1 MNVLLAD
8 DHPLF
13 LDGLEDLL
21 RSNGFEVAGTAHDG
35 LEAVEKARALGPDAI
50 LMDIRMP
57 RLDGLAAVRAI
68 KAELPHVKIVML
80 TISEADDDLF
90 EAIKSGASGYLLKSQ
105 SAEELL
111 ALVREVER
119 GEAAFSPGLAARIL
133 QEFGRQASALE
144 EKRRTAGIS
153 ERERVRG
160 NRVDG
165 RLVEVEEHDR
175 RGDEPAHERGADDV
189 CCPRRNRVALG
200 EAPCSR
206 PSVSKPTRQ
215 APSARVRSAGPGGGA
230 KLKAWAATARCPCP
244 RSNSRPGRRMVPGVS
259 PTSQKPRSW

>member
-1 MNVLLAD
+1 MKVLLAD

-21 RSNGFEVAGTAHDG
+21 AAHGFEVLGTARDG
-35 LEAVEKARALGPDAI
+35 LEAVEKARALHPEAI

-68 KAELPHVKIVML
+68 KAELPEVKIVML

-90 EAIKSGASGYLLKSQ
+90 DAIKSGAAGYLLKSQ

-111 ALVREVER
+111 ALLCGMER

-144 EKRRTAGIS
+144 EKRQTAGLSDREREVLVLVAQGLKYKEVAAKLFIS
-153 ERERVRG
+153 ERTVKYHMGQILERLHLRKRAQV
-160 NRVDG
+160 
-165 RLVEVEEHDR
+165 VEYAR
-175 RGDEPAHERGADDV
+175 RTGLTG
-189 CCPRRNRVALG
+189 
-200 EAPCSR
+200 
-206 PSVSKPTRQ
+206 
-215 APSARVRSAGPGGGA
+215 
-230 KLKAWAATARCPCP
+230 
-244 RSNSRPGRRMVPGVS
+244 
-259 PTSQKPRSW
+259 